1 MLAKDAVGDYW
12 AAGHRLILAKEQA
25 AHGDWLPLLQAE
37 DIAERTARRA
47 MQFAREF
54 DSFEAARNAVVAAGG
69 IVRALPPAK
78 TATVAEVVTPAGED
92 KQPTAP
98 VGGEDP
104 GDLTGYFDGIER
116 HTAAAKTTDPA
127 AADQAEQREP
137 PEATP
142 VTEPAV
148 DELAAAEQRVSDLED
163 EVRFWQGERSKH
175 DHEREALFNRQQA
188 VIASLRS
195 SVAEWQTKYADLQR
209 SHRGAIKRIK
219 ELEGNDE

>member
-12 AAGHRLILAKEQA
+12 AAGHRLILAKEQVQR
-25 AHGDWLPLLQAE
+25 GEWTPLLLAQG
-37 DIAERTARRA
+37 IAERTARRA

-54 DSFEAARNAVVAAGG
+54 ESFEVARNAVIAAGG
-69 IVRALPPAK
+69 IVRALPAPLP
-78 TATVAEVVTPAGED
+78 ATVAGTVTPSVPPSPPS
-92 KQPTAP
+92 QTAP
-98 VGGEDP
+98 SAQRIEESGLAPHVES
-104 GDLTGYFDGIER
+104 GDVT
-116 HTAAAKTTDPA
+116 
-127 AADQAEQREP
+127 AEQREP
-137 PEATP
+137 PAA
-142 VTEPAV
+142 EPAPV
-148 DELAAAEQRVSDLED
+148 AEPPAIDELAAAEQRVSDLED

-219 ELEGNDE
+219 ELEGSDE

>member
-1 MLAKDAVGDYW
+1 MAKDAVGDYW
-12 AAGHRLILAKEQA
+12 AAGHRLILAKELA
-25 AHGDWLPLLQAE
+25 GHGEWLPLLEAE
-37 DIAERTARRA
+37 GIVGRTARRA
-47 MQFAREF
+47 MQFANKF
-54 DSFEAARNAVVAAGG
+54 DSFEAAREAVAAEGG
-69 IVRALPPAK
+69 IVRALPPPTK
-78 TATVAEVVTPAGED
+78 LATVAKMPPAASEDSPPTTPL
-92 KQPTAP
+92 P
-98 VGGEDP
+98 VEDP
-104 GDLTGYFDGIER
+104 NHRPGHFDGSER
-116 HTAAAKTTDPA
+116 HSAAATTTDPA

-219 ELEGNDE
+219 ELEGES